1 MRACPLMF
9 YLKTVISDLAC
20 LILFKARDDCGS
32 VNWLGENIRA
42 VIVSHLLFTLDPK
55 AELQQDKEIK
65 LVHIHTVYCFVFFFP
80 QMKHLQFECYTWMCT
95 FETSGVVK
103 PHCTH
108 SYATEVWISRGKTR
122 RVVPNNTVQKLEPLR
137 ASSLTSCTFGLC
149 RAAEQPHLL
158 HAFSSSSAPSFSRPA
173 MTSTSACLV
182 APEGRWLCKAK
193 KKRKKMLAGLKQIW
207 MITMKTMY
215 LYSERVESSVVSGFH
230 WDGSPWYKTTLCVH
244 QSKHNILSRTM

>member
-1 MRACPLMF
+1 MRVCPLMF
-9 YLKTVISDLAC
+9 CLKTVISDLAY

-42 VIVSHLLFTLDPK
+42 VIVSHLLFTLDPT

-65 LVHIHTVYCFVFFFP
+65 LVHIHTVYCYFFPP

-122 RVVPNNTVQKLEPLR
+122 RVVPNNTVQKLEPRR

-158 HAFSSSSAPSFSRPA
+158 HAFSSSSSPSLSRPA
-173 MTSTSACLV
+173 MTSTSV
-182 APEGRWLCKAK
+182 ASLPQKDGDLWGCFVKPK
-193 KKRKKMLAGLKQIW
+193 KKKKNVGRVKANMNDHNENNVFVFRKGWVFCCEWIPLGW
-207 MITMKTMY
+207 FSMI
-215 LYSERVESSVVSGFH
+215 
-230 WDGSPWYKTTLCVH
+230 
-244 QSKHNILSRTM
+244 